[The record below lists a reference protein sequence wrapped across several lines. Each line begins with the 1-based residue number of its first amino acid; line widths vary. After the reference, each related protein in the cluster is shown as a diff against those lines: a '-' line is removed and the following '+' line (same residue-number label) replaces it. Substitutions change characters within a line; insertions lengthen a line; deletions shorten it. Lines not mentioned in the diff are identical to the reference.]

1 MTLGKPCQA
10 SYWAPRASHPS
21 GDSEIKVSV
30 RVLSVNGVQSGAK
43 RSNSGSTD
51 SQRLLALSWLQ
62 LSGLCGGI
70 GLRTRRSGVRI
81 SQGAPFFSRGY
92 QEIPNLSFGCNGC
105 NWQFRCHCG
114 HVETKASLL
123 RCESAELN
131 IFLHFRVA
139 ICDALV
145 RVSNPEPQQVFRHSA
160 FSKMR
165 HAKAPERMK
174 PARLPANFLQDR
186 MQAPSQHIRLMQR
199 SSCRGFENEAFRSAR
214 YVIV

>member
-1 MTLGKPCQA
+1 F
-10 SYWAPRASHPS
+10 
-21 GDSEIKVSV
+21 
-30 RVLSVNGVQSGAK
+30 
-43 RSNSGSTD
+43 
-51 SQRLLALSWLQ
+51 
-62 LSGLCGGI
+62 
-70 GLRTRRSGVRI
+70 TR
-81 SQGAPFFSRGY
+81 Y

-165 HAKAPERMK
+165 HAKAPESMK

-199 SSCRGFENEAFRSAR
+199 SSCRRLMQRSSCRRLMQRSSCRGFENEAFRSAR